1 MANVDSHLGL
11 IPTRHIFKS
20 TPPDFL
26 TRAAAVAAMP
36 HGMFQVAAAQ
46 AWHDASVPGARAA
59 ITPGSTHDNTEGNPN
74 SNANPPPENFKSN
87 P

>member
-1 MANVDSHLGL
+1 MASVDSHLGL

-20 TPPDFL
+20 TPLDFL

-46 AWHDASVPGARAA
+46 A
-59 ITPGSTHDNTEGNPN
+59 
-74 SNANPPPENFKSN
+74 
-87 P
+87 